1 MTEAAYDRIGR
12 GYSKTRRSD
21 PRIASRIQRALG
33 AAETV
38 LNVGAGT
45 GSYEPT
51 DRTVTAV
58 EPSAEMI
65 AQRPRGSAPVVQ
77 AAAERLPFADGS
89 FEAAMALLSIHH
101 WEDPQRGIAEM
112 QRVARRSVV
121 LTFDA
126 GDLQNWWLRDYA
138 PQIAAD
144 DSGRFPPIDSIVAWM
159 GGARVEVVEV
169 SADCAD
175 LFLGALF
182 ARPELILDDGV
193 RTATSGFARM
203 EDSAEGKAVDRL
215 RSDLENGRW
224 DRLYGHYREL
234 ELLDVG
240 LRLLITAAPE
250 I

>member
-12 GYSKTRRSD
+12 GYSRTRKSD
-21 PRIASRIQRALG
+21 PRIASRVEGALG
-33 AAETV
+33 TAETV

-51 DRTVTAV
+51 GRTITAV

-65 AQRPRGSAPVVQ
+65 AQRPEGSAPVVQ
-77 AAAERLPFADGS
+77 AAAERLPFGDGT

-112 QRVARRSVV
+112 QRVAKGTVI
-121 LTFDA
+121 LTFDS

-144 DSGRFPPIDSIVAWM
+144 DSSRFPPIDSIVGWL
-159 GGARVEVVEV
+159 GGATVETVEVC
-169 SADCAD
+169 ADCAD

-182 ARPELILDDGV
+182 ARPELILDDEV
-193 RTATSGFARM
+193 RAATSGFARM
-203 EDSAEGKAVDRL
+203 EDRAEREAVGRL
-215 RSDLENGRW
+215 RSDLESGRW
-224 DRLYGHYREL
+224 DRLYGYHREL
-234 ELLDVG
+234 DHLDVG
-240 LRLLITAAPE
+240 LRLLIHV
-250 I
+250 